1 MKVKLVVEDESRVA
15 EWEIGH
21 SLLAGLIGY
30 DFPMP
35 PSDHPLVDLL
45 SRHPSSAVRRQVA
58 ESFELPEDVLKRLE
72 SDPIISV
79 REGLV
84 SGHSTTKERLSHVFL
99 MRIIQESIE
108 AADRVI
114 FDLSE
119 FGEAD
124 MAEITKALI
133 SHSDPAVRKRA
144 AENDVGSKAGKKK
157 LKADDDVEVR
167 KAANDR

>member
-1 MKVKLVVEDESRVA
+1 MKAKLVVEDGNSVA

-21 SLLAGLIGY
+21 SLISGLIGY
-30 DFPMP
+30 DFPLP
-35 PSDHPLVDLL
+35 PPEHPLVDLL
-45 SRHPSSAVRRQVA
+45 SRHPSSAVRKQVA
-58 ESFELPEDVLKRLE
+58 ESFELPEGVLRRLE
-72 SDPIISV
+72 ADPILSV

-84 SGHSTTKERLSHVFL
+84 SGHSTTKERLSHAFL

-119 FGEAD
+119 FAETDA
-124 MAEITKALI
+124 AEITQALI
-133 SHSDPAVRKRA
+133 THPDPAVRKRA
-144 AENDVGSKAGKKK
+144 AENEVGSKAGKKK
-157 LKADDDVEVR
+157 LKSDDDVEVR

>member
-1 MKVKLVVEDESRVA
+1 MKVKLVVEDEGRVA

-30 DFPMP
+30 DFPTP

-45 SRHPSSAVRRQVA
+45 SRHPSSAVRKQVA
-58 ESFELPEDVLKRLE
+58 ESFELAEDVLKRLE
-72 SDPIISV
+72 ADPMISV

-84 SGHSTTKERLSHVFL
+84 SGHSTTKERLSHAFL

-124 MAEITKALI
+124 TAEITKALI
-133 SHSDPAVRKRA
+133 AHPDPAVRKRA
-144 AENDVGSKAGKKK
+144 AENDVGSKAGKKR
-157 LKADDDVEVR
+157 LKSDNDVEVR
-167 KAANDR
+167 KAAGNI